1 MAVGKGFIGPQS
13 LNLYFCSTSLSVLL
27 LNKCLIR
34 TLPKVPNLWQ
44 GQSKQMLGEN
54 TILATDSVHVIP
66 GANAVLELIAKAQF
80 ASPAA
85 YRLRLQAERRL
96 KLADAEDRYRLR
108 TELELVTT
116 QVIVQPKLTLDVQIV
131 DRGTF
136 VQRRIVWDP
145 LLHCIEPLRCDVCGL
160 PGMRLH
166 LCNGGHLAHSDCLLE
181 QQCVDCKRV
190 YCRLCQE
197 QMSTCVVCGR
207 PTCLSSLNTCSE
219 CGRGTCREHRWL
231 CHADDGMPI
240 KVSEPSSD
248 LDRKGP

>member
-1 MAVGKGFIGPQS
+1 
-13 LNLYFCSTSLSVLL
+13 
-27 LNKCLIR
+27 
-34 TLPKVPNLWQ
+34 
-44 GQSKQMLGEN
+44 MLGEN

-181 QQCVDCKRV
+181 QQCVNCKRV

-207 PTCLSSLNTCSE
+207 PVCLISLNICSE